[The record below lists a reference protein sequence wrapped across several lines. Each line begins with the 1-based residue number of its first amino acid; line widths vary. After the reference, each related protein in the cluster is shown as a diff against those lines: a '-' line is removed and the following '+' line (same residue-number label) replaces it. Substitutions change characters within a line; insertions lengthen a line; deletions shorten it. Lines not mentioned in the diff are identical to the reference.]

1 VDLARQYCLGIRN
14 RIIVSRAFTV
24 YQLADLIINELP
36 KVIKQFDTR
45 IILVSDLLHML
56 PMTQMLIVERLE
68 DWTYE
73 KIKELVA
80 NNINE
85 SKKHDFKSGLPPQ

>member
-1 VDLARQYCLGIRN
+1 
-14 RIIVSRAFTV
+14 
-24 YQLADLIINELP
+24 
-36 KVIKQFDTR
+36 
-45 IILVSDLLHML
+45 
-56 PMTQMLIVERLE
+56 MLIVERLE